1 MSSLTGKTAIVTGAS
16 RGIGR
21 AIALRLAE
29 AGADIAAV
37 ARSTDSVK
45 DTVAQIQALGRKAQG
60 YGVDVADSTAVE
72 NVVKQIEADFTT
84 VHILVNN
91 AGLTKDTLLARMTSD
106 DWDIVLNTNL
116 KGAFNWTKPV
126 GRIFVRQRAGRI
138 INISSIV
145 GLIGNAGQANYAA
158 SKAGLI
164 GFSRSVAREFAS
176 RGITCNV
183 VCPGFIDTDMTKVLP
198 DELKTKLLQNI
209 PLQRLG
215 KVEDIAGAVEFLA
228 GPSADYI
235 TGQVLTVD
243 GGMVM

>member
-1 MSSLTGKTAIVTGAS
+1 MSSLMGKTAIVTGAS

-45 DTVAQIQALGRKAQG
+45 DTVTQIQALGRKAQG
-60 YGVDVADSTAVE
+60 YGVDVADSAAVE

-91 AGLTKDTLLARMTSD
+91 AG
-106 DWDIVLNTNL
+106 
-116 KGAFNWTKPV
+116 
-126 GRIFVRQRAGRI
+126 
-138 INISSIV
+138 
-145 GLIGNAGQANYAA
+145 QANYAA
-158 SKAGLI
+158 SKAGMI

-198 DELKTKLLQNI
+198 EELKTKLLQNI

>member
-45 DTVAQIQALGRKAQG
+45 DTVTQIQALGRKAQG
-60 YGVDVADSTAVE
+60 YGVDVADSAAVE